1 VKSVVTFIDCENGEE
16 ISTTGYARE
25 PESKPKMDESQV
37 TGSSSSYARKYAMN
51 ALFLLD
57 DVKDPDTDE
66 YKKQTG
72 ADQKNG
78 GKKEQAT
85 QDTFV
90 NQYHINSLRK
100 MFEKEGID
108 ENKLLAGYQIKKIEE
123 LTVIQYKWIFDNKK
137 EVKAGF
143 SL

>member
-1 VKSVVTFIDCENGEE
+1 
-16 ISTTGYARE
+16 
-25 PESKPKMDESQV
+25 MDESQV

-108 ENKLLAGYQIKKIEE
+108 ENKLLSE
-123 LTVIQYKWIFDNKK
+123 LLD
-137 EVKAGF
+137 
-143 SL
+143 